1 VMRSVVQTPSAQN
14 RNSARNSSS
23 GLYSTS
29 LLTSPSPSYLP
40 SLSST
45 LLMSSGSSF
54 PQKVSSYVSCSAP
67 KLPTTNPL
75 KFHQFPLVSSLLSEC
90 GGNRTGS
97 LSSLTESDL
106 SEYASDL
113 LSDEGSTL
121 DDPMFDDLIGVVG
134 SVGGTVDDL
143 DHLILES
150 DGDSLHFSSD
160 LSDS

>member
-1 VMRSVVQTPSAQN
+1 MPCGKYNHIMNQS
-14 RNSARNSSS
+14 
-23 GLYSTS
+23 
-29 LLTSPSPSYLP
+29 
-40 SLSST
+40 
-45 LLMSSGSSF
+45 
-54 PQKVSSYVSCSAP
+54 
-67 KLPTTNPL
+67 
-75 KFHQFPLVSSLLSEC
+75 VSSLLAEC
-90 GGNRTGS
+90 GGGSGGNRTGS

-121 DDPMFDDLIGVVG
+121 DDPMFDDIIGVVG

-160 LSDS
+160 LSDN